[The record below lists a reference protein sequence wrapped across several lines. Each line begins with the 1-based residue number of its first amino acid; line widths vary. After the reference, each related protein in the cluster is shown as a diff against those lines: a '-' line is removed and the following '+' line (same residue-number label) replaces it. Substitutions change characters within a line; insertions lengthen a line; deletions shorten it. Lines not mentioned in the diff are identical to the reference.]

1 MRASLAF
8 ALAAT
13 LALGGAASAQTQG
26 QTKKKRPV
34 QAPATTSSTTRQDDQ
49 SYLFVTTP
57 QDDKSSPGYVAI
69 GQRASQSP
77 LTHSYVQSGQAK
89 PQGGGYVLPIP
100 GTAGS
105 RD

>member
-1 MRASLAF
+1 MRVTLAF

-13 LALGGAASAQTQG
+13 LALGGAAAAQTQG
-26 QTKKKRPV
+26 QVKKKRPV
-34 QAPATTSSTTRQDDQ
+34 QAPAATSSTTRQDDQ
-49 SYLFVTTP
+49 SWLFVNTP
-57 QDDKSSPGYVAI
+57 QSDKSSPGYVAI

-77 LTHSYVQSGQAK
+77 LTQSYVQSGQAK
-89 PQGGGYVLPIP
+89 PQSGGYVLPIP